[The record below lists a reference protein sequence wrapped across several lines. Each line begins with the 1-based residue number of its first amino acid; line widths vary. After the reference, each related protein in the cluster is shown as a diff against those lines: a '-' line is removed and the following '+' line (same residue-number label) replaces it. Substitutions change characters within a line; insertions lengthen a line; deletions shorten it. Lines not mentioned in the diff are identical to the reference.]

1 MVAKH
6 VRAALRVLRT
16 QVELGRV
23 RLPTSTTCVP
33 HFFVF
38 VSSSVW
44 HGPGVWQH
52 RGQVPAEHD
61 KGKHQG
67 PHATGLVVLAPVL
80 LPSCLSSTGVLLPV
94 LGTD

>member
-23 RLPTSTTCVP
+23 RLSTSTTCVP

-44 HGPGVWQH
+44 HGPFVGCGSIGVRFLLNTI
-52 RGQVPAEHD
+52 RGNTH
-61 KGKHQG
+61 
-67 PHATGLVVLAPVL
+67 
-80 LPSCLSSTGVLLPV
+80 
-94 LGTD
+94 